1 MTCEIAPQEARL
13 LRGVSVTDESLE
25 SPHERAFWDELG
37 GRLMISRE
45 RLLEVLD
52 FEPFTGFFRW
62 KGRLGPRAAAGTI
75 AGSDDGQG
83 YVRIRVDGKGY
94 RAHRLAWLAFYGKW
108 PNGQIDHI
116 NHCRSDN
123 RIENLREVTH
133 SENQRNA
140 SRSKR
145 NISGHP
151 GVSFESRRRKWR
163 VEVSITGA
171 NGRSRRKHIGYFEN
185 LNDAADASRKAL
197 LENRYHP
204 NHGS

>member
-1 MTCEIAPQEARL
+1 
-13 LRGVSVTDESLE
+13 
-25 SPHERAFWDELG
+25 
-37 GRLMISRE
+37 MISRE

-52 FEPFTGFFRW
+52 FEPGTGLFRW
-62 KGRLGPRAAAGTI
+62 KGRLGPRAAAGNI

-83 YVRIRVDGKGY
+83 YVRIRIDGRGY
-94 RAHRLAWLAFYGKW
+94 RAHRLAWLAFYGSW

-145 NISGHP
+145 NTSGHA
-151 GVSFESRRRKWR
+151 GVSFESRCGRWK
-163 VEVSITGA
+163 VEVSTMDATGI
-171 NGRSRRKHIGYFEN
+171 SRRKHIGYFEH

-197 LENRYHP
+197 SENSYHP